1 MKLFTIQKKEYIYYL
16 LAAVLCLF
24 NVMPVHI
31 PNEVASLVD
40 TLVGKVVVVV
50 IALNLFFAH
59 PVVGAIGIIAAYELI
74 KRSEGKGSRVP
85 AALKKYV
92 PSEAKKTS
100 NLSRVN
106 QFPVTIEEIV
116 IHNQI
121 PYSFNLTNPTDRA
134 TYKPIQDSLHDAAK
148 I

>member
-1 MKLFTIQKKEYIYYL
+1 MKLFTMQKKEYIYYL

-24 NVMPVHI
+24 IVMPVHI

-40 TLVGKVVVVV
+40 TFVGKVVVMI
-50 IALNLFFAH
+50 IALNLFFVH
-59 PVVGAIGIIAAYELI
+59 PVVGAVGIIAAYELI

-85 AALKKYV
+85 AALKKYI
-92 PSEAKKTS
+92 PSEAKKIS
-100 NLSRVN
+100 NLNRVN
-106 QFPVTIEEIV
+106 QFPVTVEEIV

-134 TYKPIQDSLHDAAK
+134 TYKPTQDSLHDAAK

>member
-1 MKLFTIQKKEYIYYL
+1 MQKKEYVHYL
-16 LAAVLCLF
+16 LVAVLCLF
-24 NVMPVHI
+24 IVMPIHI

-40 TLVGKVVVVV
+40 TVVGKIVVV
-50 IALNLFFAH
+50 ILALNLFFAH
-59 PVVGAIGIIAAYELI
+59 PVVGAVGIIAAYELI
-74 KRSEGKGSRVP
+74 KRSEGKGSLVP
-85 AALKKYV
+85 AALQKYI

-116 IHNQI
+116 IQNQI
-121 PYSFNLTNPTDRA
+121 PYTFNLTNPTDRA